1 MPNKF
6 LEIALEANCTI
17 CTTECWGTIWDS
29 SIIGD
34 GVCSDDLN
42 TPFCDYDGGDCC
54 LPYIVKSCL
63 YNCIC
68 HEDGLV
74 HPTFESIVVLIITF
88 FITFLY
94 KLSCNPSL
102 RFPIFDWRW
111 NL

>member
-68 HEDGLV
+68 HVDGLV
-74 HPTFESIVVLIITF
+74 HPTFERIKIVKMQRKDATVPIRLKNLF
-88 FITFLY
+88 CKVVFL
-94 KLSCNPSL
+94 KIH
-102 RFPIFDWRW
+102 RMK
-111 NL
+111 

>member
-1 MPNKF
+1 MYWNLDSYF
-6 LEIALEANCTI
+6 LFYFFEKCQIIFQKIALEANCTI

-74 HPTFESIVVLIITF
+74 HPTFKGIVQ
-88 FITFLY
+88 
-94 KLSCNPSL
+94 KSL
-102 RFPIFDWRW
+102 G
-111 NL
+111 

>member
-17 CTTECWGTIWDS
+17 CATECWGTIWDS

-74 HPTFESIVVLIITF
+74 HPTFEGIVVLIITLF
-88 FITFLY
+88 TTFLY
-94 KLSCNPSL
+94 KLSL
-102 RFPIFDWRW
+102 KEE
-111 NL
+111 